1 MPSTYALYSAPAK
14 YPASGNACRAS
25 LLNGGHPG
33 LRAGIIEAKDAVSVH
48 IASKVRNSKV
58 SQK

>member
-1 MPSTYALYSAPAK
+1 MPFILLPQK

-25 LLNGGHPG
+25 VLNGGHPG
-33 LRAGIIEAKDAVSVH
+33 LRAGIIEAKDAVFSPH
-48 IASKVRNSKV
+48 RKQ